1 MKTVEQWF
9 DEYGESHRNPLNKL
23 VHWICVPLI
32 TFSVL
37 GMLWALHPLVA
48 AVVLGLALAF
58 YVVLSWQLA
67 LVMALQGLVMLWI
80 LHLMPV
86 VFWPCVAIFVVAW
99 IGQFI
104 GHHVEGKK
112 PSFFKDV
119 QFLLIGPA
127 WLMGFVF
134 RASAGA
140 TERGGRRRAQ
150 QGSSRHSPGCRSP
163 SSQSPIRTLTSRR
176 VGNPTAAV
184 MRLTWRLRPSRMV
197 IASQLVGMLLRKRT
211 GGWRGHRA
219 GSAICSTSAGR
230 VGPSLSSGPARSCAS
245 CSAVGSPSTCTQ

>member
-1 MKTVEQWF
+1 MTALGQQRLDIGLQAGTTAGVMAGKTENNGTKRSRRIHALSLPSKVRYRYVGGSPPQWAGPPLMTADYNNNSRGKLLMKTVEQWF

-23 VHWICVPLI
+23 VHWVCVPLI

-134 RASAGA
+134 R
-140 TERGGRRRAQ
+140 
-150 QGSSRHSPGCRSP
+150 
-163 SSQSPIRTLTSRR
+163 
-176 VGNPTAAV
+176 
-184 MRLTWRLRPSRMV
+184 RL
-197 IASQLVGMLLRKRT
+197 
-211 GGWRGHRA
+211 GWRY
-219 GSAICSTSAGR
+219 
-230 VGPSLSSGPARSCAS
+230 
-245 CSAVGSPSTCTQ
+245 